1 MVPVCGHGTGYRI
14 RISENG
20 ENRPAFYD
28 IAEDIKYYFNL
39 PIQEVIGH
47 VLCGGNGVWIIQ
59 HSQNVRMFA
68 GVQYGRMIRP
78 AVA

>member
-1 MVPVCGHGTGYRI
+1 MVPACEHMTGYQNRI
-14 RISENG
+14 PENG

-39 PIQEVIGH
+39 PIQEGIGH

-59 HSQNVRMFA
+59 HSHNVC
-68 GVQYGRMIRP
+68 GSSIW
-78 AVA
+78 